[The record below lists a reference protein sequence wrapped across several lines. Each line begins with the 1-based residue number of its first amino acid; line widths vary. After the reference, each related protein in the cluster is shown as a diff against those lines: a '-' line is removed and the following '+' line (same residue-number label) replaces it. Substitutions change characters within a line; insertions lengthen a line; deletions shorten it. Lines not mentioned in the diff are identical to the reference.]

1 MQGVGTKIALVSLAF
16 SGLLLAACHDKPE
29 IPPPA
34 PLSSLT
40 TPSSDSTSAP
50 VPSAVT
56 PEPSGI
62 SPEPETSI
70 TAPTTPLF
78 VPPNTG

>member
-50 VPSAVT
+50 ATSVPLPT
-56 PEPSGI
+56 PSVL
-62 SPEPETSI
+62 
-70 TAPTTPLF
+70 APGGSTPAQTTPF
-78 VPPNTG
+78 AVPPDGS